1 MAKYRYS
8 KSVSPFDE
16 VKNTYI
22 LIGICAAVVVIALVL
37 CITMQ
42 SCADG
47 STDDIPVVEQGDGVE
62 EQPDYSEGLT
72 SIGDIIID
80 DGGTPVD
87 EFTVTVTGADGRY
100 QRSAEEGSE
109 ASLDIS
115 GQNAESFSFSLTI
128 GEAQMSGTAYFNGE
142 RTAICEK
149 ADGALS
155 FAFDAGA
162 VYVAPDGTISE
173 LGDASAE
180 GLYALIEAAPTT
192 STESTEPTTTTTA
205 AKASGVYD
213 LDVIYSDAVQS
224 ALGSMMPASDRALI
238 DSLMALFGE
247 YGLIFGSGDA
257 SMEKEGRAFNYDS
270 QMDAVVYYA
279 FESGTGREVVV
290 LCSSNGKTYAGVCD
304 GSEYRYYTNDS
315 NRESPSDAPDY
326 IVRYAKVKGM
336 SLS

>member
-1 MAKYRYS
+1 M
-8 KSVSPFDE
+8 
-16 VKNTYI
+16 
-22 LIGICAAVVVIALVL
+22 
-37 CITMQ
+37 
-42 SCADG
+42 
-47 STDDIPVVEQGDGVE
+47 
-62 EQPDYSEGLT
+62 
-72 SIGDIIID
+72 
-80 DGGTPVD
+80 D
-87 EFTVTVTGADGRY
+87 EFTVTVTGADGLY
-100 QRSAEEGSE
+100 QRSAEDGSE
-109 ASLDIS
+109 ASLNIS

-173 LGDASAE
+173 LGDVSAE

-290 LCSSNGKTYAGVCD
+290 LCSSGGKTYAGVCD
-304 GSEYRYYTNDS
+304 GSEYRYYTNDPS
-315 NRESPSDAPDY
+315 RESPADAPDY
-326 IVRYAKVKGM
+326 IVRYAKIKSM
-336 SLS
+336 SLT